1 MALEAEKLICVI
13 DGPILDEMGRL
24 IRFLTLEDADRLI
37 RERAQQSEIAASYVR
52 ATGEEDSTKS
62 PNGNVCS
69 STFQNGVHGN
79 GFWSSGFAIGG
90 QERLSRSNCY
100 LSELAATAYV
110 CRVSRLKKQKRLPYE
125 VFLATIYNIGVDF
138 ILGRCSKSLSARWEY
153 RWSTIEGIV
162 SKRWSWYNGC

>member
-62 PNGNVCS
+62 QNGNGYS
-69 STFQNGVHGN
+69 STFQNGVGFDHGN

-90 QERLSRSNCY
+90 QERLSRSNGY
-100 LSELAATAYV
+100 LSELVAAAYF
-110 CRVSRLKKQKRLPYE
+110 CRVSPFFQCFTS
-125 VFLATIYNIGVDF
+125 FLNNVGMITHVVD
-138 ILGRCSKSLSARWEY
+138 
-153 RWSTIEGIV
+153 
-162 SKRWSWYNGC
+162 